1 MSLTASKKGQVEGES
16 PIVSSKDSFYF
27 PPPAFHNKGAKR
39 RHEVPIADRVRASRG
54 FYPSSRWAPPGG
66 HRFEGQARFFSS
78 QRKSDDLFG
87 ILRNSSI

>member
-39 RHEVPIADRVRASRG
+39 RHEVPMADRVREVGDYPPSRLAPLAGTASKGR
-54 FYPSSRWAPPGG
+54 P
-66 HRFEGQARFFSS
+66 EFSV
-78 QRKSDDLFG
+78 RYG
-87 ILRNSSI
+87 IANP